1 MITALELTRF
11 GKFTGRRFALSQ
23 TTLFVGPNESGKTTI
38 FHALLECLCR
48 PKGTSISGRE
58 LTRRYT
64 ERRSAAIEPA
74 PPEPPIDVD
83 EFLNLFAITAGSI
96 SLHMPPGGGN
106 WVDRVKAELFSG
118 GIDPQELAAQLEKE
132 ASDKGSLSHMRKREE
147 IRRSLEK
154 EEKQLTD
161 LNRLREEILNQ
172 ERNGERARL
181 RLGALEQELENARAE
196 YARHE
201 EVISQQEFHEQRDRQ
216 RGTLELLATVRRLRK
231 EEAEVKQILADGEGA
246 ATETEKTVGDA
257 QREVEEKKGN
267 LQSSQRQLEAE
278 RRQLAERAVEV
289 KQSQADAEVAAQLR
303 RNLESKRQEEKP
315 VVIHAIRVPVLIGAV
330 LSAAAAVASA
340 LLLPVPW
347 SAVGAAAGGVV
358 AILLGI
364 FSRKSLYHRDEAA
377 ETRAVRRVCEEWQQ
391 RRGSQMNAVTYEGAF
406 SFLTRVEGEAEHHRD
421 EHARLEDAVA
431 AREEQVRSTAVE
443 AEKADET
450 LTRARAARQEWLSS
464 RGVTTMQHYWERR
477 AEAKQTAE
485 ALAEA
490 EDRLDAVMRAYRVDN
505 EDQLESEA
513 ARLQKESEAH
523 IDGER
528 FEAWKVENA
537 RRRLEELQKVIANGE
552 AERNNL
558 TARVSE
564 LRGGVRAR
572 LGELPARIAETQR
585 HIDSLQRDI
594 DELDTAREAAGV
606 AAEIF
611 REMAEDSTE
620 MLRELSQEIALSY
633 RAVTRTELRN
643 DDRAVVGLSQ
653 FDVKS
658 AEVVDAEGTARP
670 LDNLSQGTRDIFL
683 FCSRLVL
690 ASKARTG
697 AAVLVLD
704 DPFQAIDEAR
714 STAALKL
721 LRHFQEKQG
730 WQLVLFS
737 RDEALEAKI
746 SAIFED
752 VRTYHL
758 ERGAAAE
765 P

>member
-1 MITALELTRF
+1 MMSALELTRF
-11 GKFTGRRFALSQ
+11 GKFTARRFALSQ

-38 FHALLECLCR
+38 FHALLDCLCR
-48 PKGTSISGRE
+48 PKGTSSSGRE

-74 PPEPPIDVD
+74 PPDPPIDVD

-96 SLHMPPGGGN
+96 SLDMPPGSGN

-132 ASDKGSLSHMRKREE
+132 ASDKGSLSHMKKRAE
-147 IRRSLEK
+147 IRKSLEREK
-154 EEKQLTD
+154 EQLAD
-161 LNRLREEILNQ
+161 LNRRREEILSQ

-181 RLGALEQELENARAE
+181 RLGVLEQELEDARAE
-196 YARHE
+196 YTSHE
-201 EVISQQEFHEQRDRQ
+201 DVISRHEFHEQRDRQ

-231 EEAEVKQILADGEGA
+231 EEAEVKQLLTDREGVA
-246 ATETEKTVGDA
+246 EETERAVGNA

-267 LQSSQRQLEAE
+267 LQSLQRQLEAE
-278 RRQLAERAVEV
+278 RKQLAERATEL
-289 KQSQADAEVAAQLR
+289 KQRQTDAEVAAQLR

-315 VVIHAIRVPVLIGAV
+315 VVVHALRVPVLIGAV

-340 LLLPVPW
+340 LLLPEPW
-347 SAVGAAAGGVV
+347 STAGAAAGGVA
-358 AILLGI
+358 AILLGV

-377 ETRAVRRVCEEWQQ
+377 ETRAVQRACEEWQQ
-391 RRGSQMNAVTYEGAF
+391 RRGSQMNAATYEGAF
-406 SFLTRVEGEAEHHRD
+406 TFLTRIEGEAEHHRE

-431 AREEQVRSTAVE
+431 TREEQVRGTALEV
-443 AEKADET
+443 EKADET
-450 LTRARAARQEWLSS
+450 LSRARAERQEWLSS

-477 AEAKQTAE
+477 AEAKRTAG

-490 EDRLDAVMRAYRVDN
+490 EERLGAVMRAYGVDN

-528 FEAWKVENA
+528 VEAWKVENA
-537 RRRLEELQKVIANGE
+537 RRRLEELQKVIAAGE

-606 AAEIF
+606 AAQIF

-620 MLRELSQEIALSY
+620 MLRELSQEIASSY
-633 RAVTRTELRN
+633 RAVTSADLRD
-643 DDRAVVGLSQ
+643 DDRVVVGLSQ
-653 FDVKS
+653 FDIKS

-690 ASKARTG
+690 ASKAQTG
-697 AAVLVLD
+697 AAILVLD
-704 DPFQAIDEAR
+704 DPFQAIDESR

-737 RDEALEAKI
+737 RDEALGEKI
-746 SAIFED
+746 SSIFDD
-752 VRTYHL
+752 VRIHHL
-758 ERGAAAE
+758 ERGTPAA